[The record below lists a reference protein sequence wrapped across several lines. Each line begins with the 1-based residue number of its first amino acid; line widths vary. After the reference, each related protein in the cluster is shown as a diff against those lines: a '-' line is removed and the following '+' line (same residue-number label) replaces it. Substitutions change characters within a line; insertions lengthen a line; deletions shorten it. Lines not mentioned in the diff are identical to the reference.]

1 MNLLDVVIIVVVLLA
16 AANGFRRGAALQ
28 LSTYLGLL
36 AGLFAGALIAPRIVS
51 AASSSLAKA
60 ALALV
65 ILLGLAAVGDGI
77 GWAIGTRVWVA
88 ARRTVLGR
96 VDAFAGTVVAGL
108 AVLVTV
114 WFLGWNLANGPFPS
128 LSSEIRGSAI
138 VRGLDGAFPR
148 PPSILAE
155 VRQLLNR
162 FGFPEV
168 FEGLP
173 PAPAGPVQGPTQGEA
188 AALAKKV
195 EASTV
200 RIVGQACNAIQEGSG
215 FVVAPNYVLT
225 NAHVVAGVRSP
236 QVQQQNGPSQ
246 SAVTVLFNPRMDVAI
261 LRVGTTPGKP
271 LPLDGRDV
279 SRGTKGAVLGFP
291 GGGRLTIGTAAV
303 RRDIEAVGR
312 DIYGRS
318 VVQRDVYELQATV
331 RPGNSGGPFV
341 LFDGEVAGLV
351 FAASTTD
358 STIGYALTT
367 PQIIPLVR
375 QAEGQT
381 GRVSTDGC
389 TG

>member
-1 MNLLDVVIIVVVLLA
+1 PLEI
-16 AANGFRRGAALQ
+16 
-28 LSTYLGLL
+28 
-36 AGLFAGALIAPRIVS
+36 
-51 AASSSLAKA
+51 
-60 ALALV
+60 V
-65 ILLGLAAVGDGI
+65 ILVGLAAVCGSTGC
-77 GWAIGTRVWVA
+77 AIRTRVSVA
-88 ARRTVLGR
+88 ARRSVLGK

-148 PPSILAE
+148 PPSILAQA
-155 VRQLLNR
+155 RQLLNR

-271 LPLDGRDV
+271 LALDGGDV

-303 RRDIEAVGR
+303 R
-312 DIYGRS
+312 
-318 VVQRDVYELQATV
+318 
-331 RPGNSGGPFV
+331 
-341 LFDGEVAGLV
+341 
-351 FAASTTD
+351 
-358 STIGYALTT
+358 
-367 PQIIPLVR
+367 
-375 QAEGQT
+375 
-381 GRVSTDGC
+381 
-389 TG
+389 